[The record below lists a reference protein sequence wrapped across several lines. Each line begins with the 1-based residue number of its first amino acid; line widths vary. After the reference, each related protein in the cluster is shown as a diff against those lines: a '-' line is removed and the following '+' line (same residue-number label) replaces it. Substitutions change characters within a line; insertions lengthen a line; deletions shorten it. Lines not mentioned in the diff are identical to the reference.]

1 MGVRRGPSRAVSLDD
16 ARNPESVADAML
28 LAQLMAEQ
36 GDEGWLNPSQERSL
50 RTAGEVVRPMQ
61 LRDLGI
67 AGLMG
72 MLPLPLPGGKAG
84 RTVAGGVAKG
94 VGKADD
100 VARGVVNFLRR
111 SGDDVVDDVA
121 DLVHPRSAG
130 GGLVQPRLPG
140 MERLGRTVAGPAA
153 PPRGRPIWER
163 PRSRNTVAPPGSP
176 ATELFP
182 PHVGGLAAMGRGPGG
197 RVGQSGRPQ
206 IRMNTEAAAEGTR
219 LREMVQDPT
228 IRSRWWKEATESATP
243 IKVGEDAAQL
253 PHGARV
259 NLDEVLEY
267 GGEGLGSR
275 TIVQVR
281 LADGTTQPFYSSTG
295 INSGHRGGWFP
306 LDGIQTAP
314 VDMGRGWFIKQE
326 GHPNLTGEL
335 AEIAQALKAHDTLGR
350 IRPTQF
356 FGRSTAAG
364 ATNEIETINVLLG
377 RTGKVG

>member
-1 MGVRRGPSRAVSLDD
+1 MGRVGVGRKGTIGVGSGRNRSVALERGQLED
-16 ARNPESVADAML
+16 RNPESVADARL
-28 LAQLMAEQ
+28 LAQLMGEQ
-36 GDEGWLNPSQERSL
+36 GDEGWLNPSQKESL
-50 RTAGEVVRPMQ
+50 RTAVDIVRPMQ
-61 LRDLGI
+61 LRDLGM

-72 MLPLPLPGGKAG
+72 MLPLPVPGGKAG
-84 RTVAGGVAKG
+84 RTVAGGVARG
-94 VGKADD
+94 VGRMDD
-100 VARGVVNFLRR
+100 VARGLVNFLRR
-111 SGDDVVDDVA
+111 GDDVIDDVA
-121 DLVHPRSAG
+121 DLVQPTLPGLGRAG
-130 GGLVQPRLPG
+130 GAATG
-140 MERLGRTVAGPAA
+140 AGSG
-153 PPRGRPIWER
+153 GRPTI
-163 PRSRNTVAPPGSP
+163 PMRSGRNTVAAPGSP
-176 ATELFP
+176 AQELFP
-182 PHVGGLAAMGRGPGG
+182 PHVEGLAATGRGPD
-197 RVGQSGRPQ
+197 RPQ
-206 IRMNTEAAAEGTR
+206 FRMNAEAAAEGTR
-219 LREMVQDPT
+219 LREMVRDPT

-295 INSGHRGGWFP
+295 INSGQRGGWFP

-335 AEIAQALKAHDTLGR
+335 AEIAQALKAHATLGR

-377 RTGKVG
+377 RTGKVGG